1 MAKLQAAVGILF
13 AVPLAMDDLRDLQL
27 DYLADLGPTIDQI
40 REHSERLSTQSGVKT
55 AFPALLFLAHQLKG
69 SGGSLGF
76 PRISELAGRMR
87 EELNLFLDQEQVSPP
102 TLPVLSQR
110 MVALAEELQ
119 REVEAAARVLA

>member
-1 MAKLQAAVGILF
+1 
-13 AVPLAMDDLRDLQL
+13 MDDLRDLQL

-40 REHSERLSTQSGVKT
+40 REHSERLSTQSGFKT

-110 MVALAEELQ
+110 LVALAEELQ
-119 REVEAAARVLA
+119 SEVEAAARVLA